1 MLESTPVYAM
11 NLLLTDD
18 TLDVVD
24 YKSLS
29 SSALYPND
37 VKKEKVHIED
47 SSILLVSGREIVS
60 LY

>member
-47 SSILLVSGREIVS
+47 SSILLEER
-60 LY
+60 

>member
-37 VKKEKVHIED
+37 VKRGSYRRFFDTTGFWK
-47 SSILLVSGREIVS
+47 R
-60 LY
+60 

>member
-37 VKKEKVHIED
+37 VKRD
-47 SSILLVSGREIVS
+47 SYRRFFDTTGFWKR
-60 LY
+60 

>member
-11 NLLLTDD
+11 NLLLTD

-37 VKKEKVHIED
+37 VKREVHIED
-47 SSILLVSGREIVS
+47 SSILLVSGRDSS
-60 LY
+60 LLLT